1 MAVPALA
8 LGVILRSIG
17 SKGVQEAI
25 KRFGKDRV
33 KQAQEAAKSPEM
45 RKKAEEAVKKYKEK
59 SAERMKNAPKEL
71 PPGVTVKNNT
81 ILNKG
86 GMVKSKKA
94 YAKGGMANCGAS
106 VPPAQKS
113 SKGNK

>member
-8 LGVILRSIG
+8 LGVILRSIS

-25 KRFGKDRV
+25 KRFGKDKV
-33 KQAQEAAKSPEM
+33 KEAQEAAKSPEM

-59 SAERMKNAPKEL
+59 SAEQMRNAPKEL
-71 PPGVTVKNNT
+71 PPGMTVKNNT
-81 ILNKG
+81 IMNKG
-86 GMVKSKKA
+86 GMAKSKK